1 MFKRIAIAQIRTYTN
16 GVVFKTAS
24 KSKRRWIPWTIFG
37 GSFLGGWY
45 LTQHMT
51 FTDLLAYWRYD
62 ALPKNADEVVKYHAD
77 LNRRL
82 NGLPI
87 VKQLENAGFVQVIAN
102 EEENLLVSRALNTP
116 GGVAIP
122 PRVYYNPSRRE
133 TVGLYHL
140 GMKLTGY
147 PFLIH
152 GGILATVIEDLMK
165 EAIRLEKGTKNINQ
179 ETKNL
184 SISYKFPT
192 LANQFV
198 VVRTTDLQQ
207 YGNKTKLKAELMDQ
221 SGNRTLVK
229 ANATFSSE
237 QENPKEEK

>member
-1 MFKRIAIAQIRTYTN
+1 
-16 GVVFKTAS
+16 
-24 KSKRRWIPWTIFG
+24 
-37 GSFLGGWY
+37 
-45 LTQHMT
+45 
-51 FTDLLAYWRYD
+51 
-62 ALPKNADEVVKYHAD
+62 
-77 LNRRL
+77 
-82 NGLPI
+82 
-87 VKQLENAGFVQVIAN
+87 
-102 EEENLLVSRALNTP
+102 
-116 GGVAIP
+116 
-122 PRVYYNPSRRE
+122 
-133 TVGLYHL
+133 
-140 GMKLTGY
+140 
-147 PFLIH
+147 
-152 GGILATVIEDLMK
+152 MK

-237 QENPKEEK
+237 QENPKEEKIDLPSTYLFIYLFIQ

>member
-1 MFKRIAIAQIRTYTN
+1 MFKKTILGQLRRYTN

-24 KSKRRWIPWTIFG
+24 KPKRKWIPWTIFG

-51 FTDLLAYWRYD
+51 FMDLLAYWKYD
-62 ALPKNADEVVKYHAD
+62 ALPKNADEVVKYHAN
-77 LNRRL
+77 LNQRL
-82 NGLPI
+82 NGLSI
-87 VKQLENAGFVQVIAN
+87 VKQLEEAGFVQVIAP
-102 EEENLLVSRALNTP
+102 EEKNLLVSNALNTP
-116 GGVAIP
+116 GGIAIQ
-122 PRVYYNPSRRE
+122 PRIYYSPSRRE
-133 TVGLYHL
+133 TVGIYHL

-165 EAIRLEKGTKNINQ
+165 EAIRLEKGTENINQ
-179 ETKNL
+179 ETKDL
-184 SISYKFPT
+184 SVSYKFPT

-198 VVRTTDLQQ
+198 VVRTTDLEQ

-229 ANATFSSE
+229 AIATFSSE
-237 QENPKEEK
+237 KEGEKKK